1 MNYNIS
7 LNINKYPENWTIKR
21 FEEIAEFYLGKTP
34 PRNIKS
40 YWDEKFFPW
49 VSISDMID
57 FGKIY
62 STKELISKKAY
73 QEIFKGKFSPKE
85 TLLMSFKLTIGRT
98 SILKIEAF
106 HNEAIVSIYP
116 NEKIVDKYFL
126 FYYLPIINY
135 NQYFDKAIK
144 GNTLNKS
151 KIANLEIAIPPL
163 PEQQAIAEVL
173 QTIQEAKEKT
183 ELVIKATRE
192 LKKSMMKHL
201 FTYGVA
207 NFDFRLTNESN
218 SNEINSQILNRQ
230 SQIKLKDTEIGPIP
244 EHWKV
249 VKLGE
254 VAEKIFGGGTPSTK
268 NHEFWGGHIPW
279 TTSSII
285 KEDEIVLTN
294 FQRTI
299 TEKGLKNSS
308 TNIAPKGSLLL
319 GTRVGVGKSIITNF
333 DIAIN
338 QDLTAVVL
346 KEKITNAYFLAYLF
360 KSYYYK
366 SWFEGNKRGATIKG
380 IPRED
385 LINLPI
391 PLPPLSEQQAI
402 ANILQAI
409 DDKIQKEEAKKKA
422 IENLFKSMLNNLMS
436 GRLRVRILNGGKN
449 DTN

>member
-1 MNYNIS
+1 MVDYKFYSEINFKQTEIGPMPQEWEVVKLGEVCDELKQGKILPTSKITNQYKFPVYGANGIIGYYDNYFVPPGKILITCRGSTCGEVNI
-7 LNINKYPENWTIKR
+7 TISNA
-21 FEEIAEFYLGKTP
+21 FVTNNSMILYE
-34 PRNIKS
+34 KS
-40 YWDEKFFPW
+40 YLIINTYLYYVLIF
-49 VSISDMID
+49 
-57 FGKIY
+57 Y
-62 STKELISKKAY
+62 STKNLRNGSGQPQITKGVLINH
-73 QEIFKGKFSPKE
+73 
-85 TLLMSFKLTIGRT
+85 
-98 SILKIEAF
+98 KI
-106 HNEAIVSIYP
+106 P
-116 NEKIVDKYFL
+116 L
-126 FYYLPIINY
+126 
-135 NQYFDKAIK
+135 
-144 GNTLNKS
+144 
-151 KIANLEIAIPPL
+151 PPL
-163 PEQQAIAEVL
+163 DEQQAIAEVL

-183 ELVIKATRE
+183 EAVIKTTRQ

>member
-183 ELVIKATRE
+183 ELVIKTTRQ

-201 FTYGVA
+201 FTYGNVPLS
-207 NFDFRLTNESN
+207 DVDKV
-218 SNEINSQILNRQ
+218 
-230 SQIKLKDTEIGPIP
+230 KLKETEIGPIP
-244 EHWKV
+244 EHWQV

-254 VAEKIFGGGTPSTK
+254 VAEILMGQSPPGNSYNQNDKGSPFLQGKAEFGDIYPKVIKYTTMPIKNTKINSILLSVRAPVGDVNIADKEYCIGRGL
-268 NHEFWGGHIPW
+268 
-279 TTSSII
+279 SSINFI
-285 KEDEIVLTN
+285 KN
-294 FQRTI
+294 FGNNYFLFYYFI
-299 TEKGLKNSS
+299 YSKKNIEEMGSGS
-308 TNIAPKGSLLL
+308 TFK
-319 GTRVGVGKSIITNF
+319 
-333 DIAIN
+333 AIN
-338 QDLTAVVL
+338 
-346 KEKITNAYFLAYLF
+346 
-360 KSYYYK
+360 KSQI
-366 SWFEGNKRGATIKG
+366 EN
-380 IPRED
+380 
-385 LINLPI
+385 LII
-391 PLPPLSEQQAI
+391 PLPPLCEQQAI
-402 ANILQAI
+402 ADILQAI
-409 DDKIQKEEAKKKA
+409 DDKIQKEEARKKA
-422 IENLFKSMLNNLMS
+422 LENLFKSMLNNLMS
-436 GRLRVRILNGGKN
+436 GKIRVRII
-449 DTN
+449 